1 LIGNALKYRK
11 EDYPAGEG
19 PVIRIDANRNSG
31 GEWLF
36 AVSDNG
42 IGIDPEYLTQ
52 IFGIF
57 KRLHGS
63 AFEGTGIGLALCQK
77 IVERAGGRIW
87 AESEPARGST
97 FFFTLQ
103 GVETGEH
110 EFAYHNSAS
119 RG

>member
-1 LIGNALKYRK
+1 
-11 EDYPAGEG
+11 
-19 PVIRIDANRNSG
+19 
-31 GEWLF
+31 
-36 AVSDNG
+36 VSDNG
-42 IGIDPEYLTQ
+42 IGIEPEYLTQ

-77 IVERAGGRIW
+77 IVERAGGIIW
-87 AESEPARGST
+87 AESEPGRGST

-110 EFAYHNSAS
+110 ELAYHNSAS

>member
-1 LIGNALKYRK
+1 M
-11 EDYPAGEG
+11 
-19 PVIRIDANRNSG
+19 IRIDAKPELG
-31 GEWLF
+31 GTWLF
-36 AVSDNG
+36 SVGDNG
-42 IGIDPEYLTQ
+42 IGIDREYLTQ

-77 IVERAGGRIW
+77 IVERAGGSIW
-87 AESEPARGST
+87 AESEPGKGST

-103 GVETGEH
+103 GAEVGDH
-110 EFAYHNSAS
+110 ELVYYSSAG